1 MRPLT
6 KYQKILAETRVAFD
20 ERRPLPPRPRGPRGA
35 AESETERRA
44 KRMAQTHD
52 WDRIQ
57 SKLEA
62 EATALQANPCNL
74 SEENNYEGAD
84 EGEYRVSHYLGS
96 YIISPS
102 GKVYMPWAHSN
113 LTKCPACK
121 GNGRRKPRNEI
132 ECIHVVEKK
141 RLSAGGSDHMTWPG
155 FMTLE
160 WTEYIGRANA
170 VYLVN
175 QDDGTLDCAECSG
188 HQFAEA
194 WADMVWTGEMERLA
208 EERGLSF
215 DEEDGGYFI
224 FKYFTVD
231 TEDDGAT
238 DDKEEPRPHP
248 ESGAAPKA
256 AVLTPSGTIISA
268 DKATTT
274 TMSFKGCA

>member
-1 MRPLT
+1 MNR
-6 KYQKILAETRVAFD
+6 YQKILAETRVAFD

-35 AESETERRA
+35 AESKTERRA

-57 SKLEA
+57 QKLEA
-62 EATALQANPCNL
+62 EVAALQANPGNL
-74 SEENNYEGAD
+74 SEENDYEGAD
-84 EGEYRVSHYLGS
+84 KGEYRAGIYLGS

-102 GKVYMPWAHSN
+102 GKVYAPWAHSN
-113 LTKCPACK
+113 LTPCPACK
-121 GNGRRKPRNEI
+121 GTGRRKPRNEI
-132 ECIHVVEKK
+132 ERLHVAEKK

-155 FMTLE
+155 SMTVE

-215 DEEDGGYFI
+215 DQEDYGYFV
-224 FKYFTVD
+224 FYYFTVD
-231 TEDDGAT
+231 TEDDACEIGE
-238 DDKEEPRPHP
+238 EEPRLHS
-248 ESGAAPKA
+248 ESDSATTAV
-256 AVLTPSGTIISA
+256 VLTPDGTVVSA
-268 DKATTT
+268 DRTTTFT